1 MEALGIDL
9 KLLIAQAVNF
19 VILLLVLRKFLYGPI
34 VKMLCDRKEKVEQG
48 IKDAELATKALDE
61 ATMQSKKILGEATQG
76 SNKIVASAKKQIE
89 QETHK
94 QLAAAKDSASEIVN
108 RAKEQAKLE
117 QERII
122 YNAKKEIA
130 DLVVAVSEKIL
141 SEKTD
146 KSDINKA
153 IEAIK

>member
-48 IKDAELATKALDE
+48 IKDAERADKALDE
-61 ATMQSKKILGEATQG
+61 ATTQSKKILGEATQE

-122 YNAKKEIA
+122 SNAKKEIA